1 MKTKSNEQII
11 FPIIVGAFSLYTLVQ
26 NIQHPIISSL
36 LVSLLGLV
44 GVALFFLNK
53 KIASGLFY
61 VWIISQLVTY
71 QTTGFAYFTDQ
82 VSLFHLGIT
91 FQSPN
96 SVFAINFVPLF
107 FFIGYRIL
115 KMYDLIGKKVS
126 IKPFK
131 ADSPLTSIE
140 GEISAI
146 VNRGKEGRWLK
157 VDFQNDQQESQ
168 SVLIKPKGD
177 EHFSKKKSILGFVN
191 DFSSG
196 QKFIDWGKVRLK

>member
-11 FPIIVGAFSLYTLVQ
+11 FPMIVGAFSLYTLVQ

-71 QTTGFAYFTDQ
+71 QTAGFAYFTDQ
-82 VSLFHLGIT
+82 VPLFRLGIT

-131 ADSPLTSIE
+131 ADSLLTSIE

-157 VDFQNDQQESQ
+157 VDFQNDRQESQ

-177 EHFSKKKSILGFVN
+177 ERFSKKKSILGFVN
-191 DFSSG
+191 DFSGG